1 MVVRLLQQALWENRR
16 PSVLMTII
24 SPLAKGRL
32 ENSFA
37 FLQDSEGCPVPHH
50 NYSEQCQQR
59 ASGSKDPRALKC
71 PFPHTIHSHSF
82 HRGSLACAN
91 IHNTC
96 LCKAI
101 HIRFFFFFEDCA
113 ALCSQNSVHFAVRF
127 TDDFCIFHG
136 KEPFNIWFHSN

>member
-1 MVVRLLQQALWENRR
+1 
-16 PSVLMTII
+16 MTII
-24 SPLAKGRL
+24 SPLAKDRL

-101 HIRFFFFFEDCA
+101 HIRLFFFFFRIVQ
-113 ALCSQNSVHFAVRF
+113 LFVHRTLYILQSGSPMIFAFFMAKNPLIYDF
-127 TDDFCIFHG
+127 TAI
-136 KEPFNIWFHSN
+136 KSHSF